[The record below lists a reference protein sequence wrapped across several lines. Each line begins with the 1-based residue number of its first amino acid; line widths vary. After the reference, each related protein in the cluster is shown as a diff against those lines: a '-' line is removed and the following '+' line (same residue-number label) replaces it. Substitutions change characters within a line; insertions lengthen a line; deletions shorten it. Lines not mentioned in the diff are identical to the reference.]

1 MRSEDGAAL
10 RQEGHVSV
18 EDKGTRL
25 NMTLL
30 TEGAPALA
38 SLSINMA
45 LLTEG
50 GGERVPFYK
59 HGLLTEG
66 RFFKLWCALYATLR
80 HRNRNRGAQLH
91 LAPSYSQRN
100 ILQVTL
106 LKNQI
111 YCQLLL
117 RFRRLFHGHCRLVS
131 YRRPLD
137 F

>member
-30 TEGAPALA
+30 TEDAPALA

-59 HGLLTEG
+59 HGPPVGGTFFQTLVCTLRYLYVIGTVTG
-66 RFFKLWCALYATLR
+66 ALSCILPHPILSVTSFKL
-80 HRNRNRGAQLH
+80 
-91 LAPSYSQRN
+91 P
-100 ILQVTL
+100 
-106 LKNQI
+106 
-111 YCQLLL
+111 
-117 RFRRLFHGHCRLVS
+117 F
-131 YRRPLD
+131 
-137 F
+137 